1 MLVTRDENVLCCP
14 ILDTEMIS
22 PCSHE
27 EADTRLILH
36 CYHAAYCGAQT
47 LAIKTVDTD
56 VVVLAISYF
65 NEINVAQLWIQ
76 FGGGKT
82 LRWLPVHE
90 FSSALG
96 PDKSHALPVFHSF
109 TGCGTV
115 SAFFGKDKKTAWDAW
130 SSFPEITKSFL
141 DLRLVDNDEI
151 DDKILSDFERFVV
164 IMYDRTSDAVNVNL
178 ASKQLFTKRSCLLQ
192 SLPPTQNALQ
202 QHIQRTVLQGVH
214 SWGNCLQKQPPVHD
228 PAKWGWVKK
237 KTDGI
242 LFG

>member
-141 DLRLVDNDEI
+141 DSHV
-151 DDKILSDFERFVV
+151 
-164 IMYDRTSDAVNVNL
+164 
-178 ASKQLFTKRSCLLQ
+178 Q
-192 SLPPTQNALQ
+192 
-202 QHIQRTVLQGVH
+202 
-214 SWGNCLQKQPPVHD
+214 
-228 PAKWGWVKK
+228 
-237 KTDGI
+237 
-242 LFG
+242 